1 MIEKKRPM
9 KYLKIESDKGFYRID
24 STKDEWTELDQI
36 SKDDLL
42 KLLEIASKDD
52 FDMDEYNSELLKN
65 PAHNIIYKNISTK
78 FSEFLT
84 NKTRFKDTA
93 ETMYVTAK
101 LRYTKELEENEK

>member
-1 MIEKKRPM
+1 M
-9 KYLKIESDKGFYRID
+9 KYLKIERDKGYYRID
-24 STKDEWTELDQI
+24 ATKDDWIDLDQI

-42 KLLEIASKDD
+42 NLLDIASKED
-52 FDMDEYNSELLKN
+52 FEMDVYESELLQN

-84 NKTRFKDTA
+84 NKTRFRDTA

-101 LRYTKELEENEK
+101 LRYTAELEENGK